1 MEVHLFFS
9 LGTSTALVLTAL
21 AWLMWGLFVG
31 WWYRRKS
38 FAQLLRCRR
47 TRRLRGFEKGGSWY
61 EKRLGIKNWKDV
73 LPETGGWK
81 GSLSKRHLRGVS
93 REELLEFAAECH
105 RGELTHWAILAFSP
119 VTFIWTRGWL
129 FGLSCAVGLAA
140 SLPFIAVLR
149 YNRCRIGRI
158 LKMET

>member
-1 MEVHLFFS
+1 MFIPLP
-9 LGTSTALVLTAL
+9 TSTALIVTAF
-21 AWLMWGLFVG
+21 AWPIWGLFVG

-38 FAQLLRCRR
+38 FAQLQDSRR
-47 TRRLRGFEKGGSWY
+47 TRHLKKFEKGGSWY
-61 EKRLGIKNWKDV
+61 EQRLGIKKWKDA

-81 GSLSKRHLRGVS
+81 GSLSKRRLHGVT
-93 REELLEFAAECH
+93 REELLEFAEECH
-105 RGELTHWAILAFSP
+105 RGELTHWAILGFSP
-119 VTFIWTRGWL
+119 VTFIWTKGWL

-158 LKMET
+158 LKTQS